1 MRGTSSHVRGS
12 AGTWPSESFL
22 GRLHAHERAVL
33 LSFGGRDA
41 YKPGEHLLIDGDQ
54 GGFVVLIHAGQVKV
68 VMQDEQGNEHLL
80 GIRARGSL
88 LGEVSYI
95 DGRPRSASVVAISKV
110 RASRIAWDKLDGY
123 LREHPRVAMEIAR
136 VLADRLRASDQSSR
150 DIRSDRVAVRVAKL
164 LLSLADEFDDSF
176 DQASRFDRAGRFDEV
191 SGHGTVIQLSQAD
204 IAQLAHAAEV
214 TVNKVLRE
222 FKHTGVVRTDYRR
235 IVVPCLACLDR
246 LATALSVDPKEGTKA
261 VLGCGGTGRHGQE

>member
-1 MRGTSSHVRGS
+1 MRGTTSHVRGS
-12 AGTWPSESFL
+12 ARTWPPGSFL
-22 GRLHAHERAVL
+22 GRLHAQERATL
-33 LSFGGRDA
+33 LSFGGHDA

-95 DGRPRSASVVAISKV
+95 DGGLRSASVVAISKV
-110 RASRIAWDKLDGY
+110 RASRIARDRLDGF
-123 LREHPRVAMEIAR
+123 LRDHPRVAMEIAR

-164 LLSLADEFDDSF
+164 LQSLADEFDDSLELGR
-176 DQASRFDRAGRFDEV
+176 ADRANRR
-191 SGHGTVIQLSQAD
+191 GTVIQLSQAD

-222 FKHTGVVRTDYRR
+222 FKHTDVVRTYYRR
-235 IVVPCLACLDR
+235 IVVPCLECLDR
-246 LATALSVDPKEGTKA
+246 LVVAVSADPKEGAKG